1 MDKFEKKIGYEF
13 KNKKLYREALSH
25 SSYTNEGKRTQNNE
39 RLEFLGDSVL
49 SLVVSEKIFKDYKD
63 MPEGDLSKIRA
74 GLVCEK
80 SLCDFARSVNLGE
93 YMFLGKGEERTG
105 GRDRPSILADA
116 FEALIAGIYLD
127 GGLEKVRT
135 FILQFIPN
143 DIDINSFNSLEDY
156 KTALQEIIQQNKE
169 EKVEYI
175 LICETGPDHDKIF
188 NVEVLLNSN
197 VIGNG
202 KGKSKKQAEQDAAKQ
217 ALSLMGY
224 DTIN

>member
-13 KNKKLYREALSH
+13 KNKKLYKEALSH

-93 YMFLGKGEERTG
+93 HMFLGKGEERTG

-127 GGLEKVRT
+127 GGLEKVRI
-135 FILQFIPN
+135 FILKFIPN

>member
-13 KNKKLYREALSH
+13 KNKKLYKEALSH

-93 YMFLGKGEERTG
+93 HMFLGKGEERTG

-127 GGLEKVRT
+127 GGLEKVRI
-135 FILQFIPN
+135 FILNFIPN

>member
-169 EKVEYI
+169 EKIEYI